1 MIIWWCSRPIYD
13 CTHRAIHVLIKVP
26 TFCIIIPSSNLS
38 PFSKCYHHSFF
49 IVFLSLSEMIAKTT
63 VSYETYPQ
71 KVQIVT
77 KSVSDRLLQKFY
89 DEPLFDFDYEKSGLW
104 SPPVPRTVFLSSPG
118 SIFTHRELLDRL
130 RSTNARRKIR
140 VCFSVYN
147 RFFFFFLRVSLF
159 FLSLLICSEWF
170 YLVLLAGVLLFL
182 TVNVKKVWRF
192 QALHYVQNFC
202 VIELLYLY
210 ELN

>member
-147 RFFFFFLRVSLF
+147 RFFFFFSSCFIVFFISLNLF
-159 FLSLLICSEWF
+159 WMILSCSFARFSVVPDSECEESVKISSSTLCPKFLCDWIIIFIW
-170 YLVLLAGVLLFL
+170 
-182 TVNVKKVWRF
+182 T
-192 QALHYVQNFC
+192 
-202 VIELLYLY
+202 
-210 ELN
+210 